1 VGYRAIFF
9 THCLAGRA
17 FYVSNNCGIKIML
30 PSESFSMDADRI

>member
-1 VGYRAIFF
+1 MLC

-30 PSESFSMDADRI
+30 PSGSFSVDVDCI